1 MVLVRRRGAG
11 TRDIQTHVV
20 VEAVKVSELAS
31 QQASQLLSML
41 VVGDGGLVDVGV
53 VGAASA

>member
-31 QQASQLLSML
+31 QQASQLLLIGSIVNEMMSGHH
-41 VVGDGGLVDVGV
+41 VE
-53 VGAASA
+53 S